1 MNIIAFKQEIEKT
14 LLITDWSPS
23 NSDLISIAIKIQQS
37 KGFISKT
44 GLEKIVIDIVGSF
57 DALIMEGADNADLTT
72 LLQMAMKIEKN
83 DD

>member
-23 NSDLISIAIKIQQS
+23 NRDLVNIAITIQQT

-44 GLEKIVIDIVGSF
+44 GLEKIVLDVVGSY
-57 DALIMEGADNADLTT
+57 DASIMEGADNTDLTT
-72 LLQMAMKIEKN
+72 LLQMAMRIDKN

>member
-1 MNIIAFKQEIEKT
+1 MNIIEFKKEVEKT

-23 NSDLISIAIKIQQS
+23 NSDLISIAIAIQQT
-37 KGFISKT
+37 KGFISKA
-44 GLEKIVIDIVGSF
+44 GLEKIVIDVVGSYE
-57 DALIMEGADNADLTT
+57 ALIMEGVDNTDLTT